1 MTLEI
6 TVENDYD
13 ERIESPEEHNGVTAS
28 KAQSEDGSASKKGA
42 TRRAV
47 GLTLLTI
54 GLAFLLFLFYLFG
67 FTTLQQQ
74 RQQRQLLNVFTT
86 PAGAVPLSGAI
97 PSVGKPVAVLSIPAL
112 GIDQVVVQG
121 TSPEELT
128 AGPGTI
134 PQTARIGTKGNA
146 VIAGRRYTS
155 GAPFAHLDRL
165 AVGDRIKVTSGLGV
179 FHYRVVRPARLASTG
194 GASPA
199 SPTKAARLTLITS
212 SSMTGRDQL
221 YVVARLTSPPAA
233 AARPKTP
240 PSATELGIAGQSGQ
254 MLPTVLW
261 GAILVVALALSI
273 VIYQRARRYVLVI
286 YVLST
291 PTILAIALMFYSHLY
306 QLMPSTV

>member
-1 MTLEI
+1 MTLELA
-6 TVENDYD
+6 VEDDEERAVVTDDLEDEESLDALSD
-13 ERIESPEEHNGVTAS
+13 ERRA
-28 KAQSEDGSASKKGA
+28 KRAA

-54 GLAFLLFLFYLFG
+54 GMAFLLFLFYLFG
-67 FTTLQQQ
+67 FTSLQQQ
-74 RQQRQLLNVFTT
+74 RKQRQLLNVFTT

-97 PSVGKPVAVLSIPAL
+97 PGSGKPVAVLTVPAL

-121 TSPEELT
+121 TSPQDLT
-128 AGPGTI
+128 SGPGTM
-134 PQTARIGTKGNA
+134 PQTARLGTKGNA

-155 GAPFAHLDRL
+155 GAPFAHINQLV
-165 AVGDRIKVTSGLGV
+165 VGDRIKVISGLGV
-179 FHYRVVRPARLASTG
+179 FHYRVIRPAQLASTG
-194 GASPA
+194 GTSPA

-212 SSMTGRDQL
+212 SSMTGGDQL
-221 YVVARLTSPPAA
+221 YVVAKLTSSPAA

-240 PSATELGIAGQSGQ
+240 PSSTELGISGDSSQ
-254 MLPTVLW
+254 MPPTILW
-261 GAILVVALALSI
+261 GAILVAALGACV
-273 VIYQRARRYVLVI
+273 VIYQRAKRYVLVI